1 MNMKHDASN
10 DDDDRRRWAEEYPPS
25 RRQRVT
31 DAYRLAVVAIQTD
44 DWLND
49 WQVRAA
55 AKTAC
60 DEYVEM
66 REQYCCVRSESMSE
80 AGDYKP

>member
-1 MNMKHDASN
+1 MKMKHDASN
-10 DDDDRRRWAEEYPPS
+10 DDDDRRRWAEEYPSS

-49 WQVRAA
+49 GQVRAA
-55 AKTAC
+55 VKTAF

-66 REQYCCVRSESMSE
+66 REQYCCVRSESMWE
-80 AGDYKP
+80 EGDYKP